1 MNFTDP
7 SMSLLAAS
15 GGDTVKLFDVSKDPG
30 DPCVLTH
37 NPSPGYQVNSVKWNH
52 TNLVVAS
59 AGDDKKISLWRKS
72 GLSMGTIPAV
82 GTDSGD
88 NIEESIFTINFSTK
102 ASRYICSGGSG
113 QVVRIWDLQR
123 RKCIK
128 WLKGHTDT
136 ITDVK
141 YNCKDEHLA
150 SISLSGDLI
159 IHNLASGARATE
171 LKDPN
176 GQVLRVLDYS
186 RTSRHLLVT
195 AGDDGSVHLW
205 DTTGRNPKVSWLKQ
219 HSAPTAGISFSPSN
233 EKMIASVG
241 LDKKLYAFDSGSRR
255 PSFCIPYE
263 APFSSVAFRED
274 GNTLAAGTTTGQVV
288 FYDVR
293 AKQHPLTVL
302 RAYANSEAVTSL
314 SWQRSKPIH
323 VNEKSCTPD
332 TALMGGTVDDSVVMP
347 DPLPSAT
354 TSITSIA
361 GSRNFGR
368 VGPSPESATSATTS
382 ANDSYAEE
390 TPMRNSLRNSG
401 LSRLHAPRAFNYK
414 DDMDVFSPIQ
424 DVQPITP
431 SFDKF
436 LEKTSLLF
444 PSSRRFPVAMDVGSD
459 PQSSFDWKPPSSTLQ
474 DDNRTPV
481 SQPASSH
488 LSSKT
493 DEPSSVTPPE
503 NWGAERASD
512 KIFRSRQQGTLP
524 SRFATLSSSLS
535 LPSGSMM
542 TGLQDPSLPSSQAA
556 ISFRVRDNSSNQES
570 PLSYPEVPF
579 GSTSLSLGMK
589 SMIESP
595 GLTSTHPRKFS
606 SYAERISTNPSFSD
620 VTSNAVGSPKTKK
633 TVAETREQI
642 LNTFSPRHEMS
653 AITESGISPTMNSVD
668 TQPQRTPLQPN
679 SQQGSS
685 FSLQLFQGTLDE
697 ALGSFQKS
705 IHEDVRNLHIEV
717 LRQFHLQEIEM
728 SNAISSIL
736 DTQAELIQEIKSLRK
751 ENQELRQ
758 LLVKEALAIQPNFT
772 IFKSTNSEPI
782 LPTIPTLACP
792 TVYSSTHL
800 SLSSDLVCTSSTPSL
815 HFRNSP
821 TLNVIGNPSLTQ
833 KMAQHVINNMG
844 QDEKVC
850 HPSCEAFMEVIKAT
864 KETNLSEDKE
874 PLVTKLKRIDKVKK
888 KKDGASCLVTRRK
901 KVITIH
907 VAWIMRSLRN
917 NLNLDRVR
925 VS

>member
-1 MNFTDP
+1 
-7 SMSLLAAS
+7 MSLLAAS

-30 DPCVLTH
+30 DPCILTH
-37 NPSPGYQVNSVKWNH
+37 TPSPGYQVNSVKWNH

-123 RKCIK
+123 RRCIK
-128 WLKGHTDT
+128 WLKGHIDT

-205 DTTGRNPKVSWLKQ
+205 DTTGRNPKDANTLGSRGDDDFVKFTLSVGISISISMVSWLKQ

-233 EKMIASVG
+233 EKVSCNFCSLPMIASVG
-241 LDKKLYAFDSGSRR
+241 LDKKLYTFDSGSRR

-293 AKQHPLTVL
+293 AKPQPFTVL

-332 TALMGGTVDDSVVMP
+332 TALMGGTVDDSVVKSLTP
-347 DPLPSAT
+347 HLQPQHLFL
-354 TSITSIA
+354 SIA
-361 GSRNFGR
+361 GLQ
-368 VGPSPESATSATTS
+368 
-382 ANDSYAEE
+382 E

-444 PSSRRFPVAMDVGSD
+444 PSSRRFPVVMDVGSD

-503 NWGAERASD
+503 NWGGERASD

-579 GSTSLSLGMK
+579 SSTSLSLSMK
-589 SMIESP
+589 SKIESP
-595 GLTSTHPRKFS
+595 GLTSTQPRKFS
-606 SYAERISTNPSFSD
+606 SYAERISTNLSFSD
-620 VTSNAVGSPKTKK
+620 ATSNAVGSPKTKK
-633 TVAETREQI
+633 TGAETREEI

-653 AITESGISPTMNSVD
+653 SITEPRISPTMNSVD

-758 LLVKEALAIQPNFT
+758 LL
-772 IFKSTNSEPI
+772 
-782 LPTIPTLACP
+782 
-792 TVYSSTHL
+792 
-800 SLSSDLVCTSSTPSL
+800 
-815 HFRNSP
+815 
-821 TLNVIGNPSLTQ
+821 
-833 KMAQHVINNMG
+833 
-844 QDEKVC
+844 
-850 HPSCEAFMEVIKAT
+850 
-864 KETNLSEDKE
+864 
-874 PLVTKLKRIDKVKK
+874 
-888 KKDGASCLVTRRK
+888 
-901 KVITIH
+901 
-907 VAWIMRSLRN
+907 
-917 NLNLDRVR
+917 
-925 VS
+925 